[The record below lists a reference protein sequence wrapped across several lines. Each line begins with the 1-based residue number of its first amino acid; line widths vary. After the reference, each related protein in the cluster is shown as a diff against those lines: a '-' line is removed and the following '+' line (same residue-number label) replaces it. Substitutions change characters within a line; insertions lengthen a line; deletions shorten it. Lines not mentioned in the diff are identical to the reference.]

1 MLFFKSFFLLLV
13 FFSVVISAK
22 KRAINTKIQKTTV
35 DSVKIYVEDH
45 ASRLKKKINKRDAPA
60 KKSEKIDC
68 DVTYQTITLK

>member
-35 DSVKIYVEDH
+35 DSVKVYVEEH
-45 ASRLKKKINKRDAPA
+45 ASRLKKNVNNAPA